1 MTWKLSFISNQI
13 QNVQSVSWI
22 AVLLVSDIKIL
33 CGFTLDPFESIAFW
47 VLEQATEFSSC
58 NGAQVLWIDLY
69 VGL

>member
-1 MTWKLSFISNQI
+1 M
-13 QNVQSVSWI
+13 SWI

-33 CGFTLDPFESIAFW
+33 CGFTMDPFESIAFW
-47 VLEQATEFSSC
+47 ILEQATEFSSC